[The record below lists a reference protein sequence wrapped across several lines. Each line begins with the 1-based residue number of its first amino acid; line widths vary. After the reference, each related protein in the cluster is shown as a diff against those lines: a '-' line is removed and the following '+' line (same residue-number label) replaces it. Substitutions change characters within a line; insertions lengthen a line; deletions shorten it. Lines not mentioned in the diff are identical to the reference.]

1 MLKKMLVL
9 VFTFT
14 LSLFAADFL
23 EPEQAFMPK
32 LEKQNDKIVFD
43 IKLGKDIYLYDE
55 QIKVLITKP
64 KKIDITEELGIKD
77 PTLYDEFNV
86 HFDMHIEVPISL
98 IEQKVGKVPYELEF
112 KYQGCSKLGLCY
124 QPMSKIY
131 KSEGSAVAIFT
142 PISEVKEEPVKEKK
156 VVETQTLNEAD
167 SITASLKNGNVLL
180 VLATFFGF
188 GVLLS
193 FTPCIFPM
201 IPILSSV
208 IVSQSKNGDVSN
220 MSAKRGLFLSFIYV
234 ISMSL
239 AYTIA
244 GVLAGLFGANLQTAL
259 QNPIVII
266 SFSGI
271 FVALAFSMFG
281 YYKLEIPQSI
291 QNKVNNLTNKKSSNG
306 VASVAIMG
314 FFSALIVG
322 PCVAPPLAGAL
333 VYIGQTGDALLGG
346 AALFVMSLGMGL
358 PLLAVGAGAGKF
370 MPKPGGWM
378 EGVSKA
384 FGVVMLGIAIFMI
397 ERIIPALYS
406 MILWALLFMGSGVYL
421 FKYKA
426 IIARVF
432 ALILFAFGFI
442 INLGAG
448 SGATTP
454 LSPLEYIGKQKVAHG
469 ITFQRVMSVAELED
483 IIKNTNK
490 PIMLDFYADWCVS
503 CKEMEHITFKD
514 KRVIE
519 ALKNYTILQVDTTKN
534 TDEDKRLLEKFN
546 LFGPPGIIFWNE
558 NGVES
563 SDKIIGFKDPEDFLA
578 HLDRLKY

>member
-1 MLKKMLVL
+1 MGKMLKKMLAL

-239 AYTIA
+239 AYTI
-244 GVLAGLFGANLQTAL
+244 
-259 QNPIVII
+259 
-266 SFSGI
+266 
-271 FVALAFSMFG
+271 
-281 YYKLEIPQSI
+281 
-291 QNKVNNLTNKKSSNG
+291 
-306 VASVAIMG
+306 
-314 FFSALIVG
+314 
-322 PCVAPPLAGAL
+322 
-333 VYIGQTGDALLGG
+333 
-346 AALFVMSLGMGL
+346 
-358 PLLAVGAGAGKF
+358 
-370 MPKPGGWM
+370 
-378 EGVSKA
+378 
-384 FGVVMLGIAIFMI
+384 
-397 ERIIPALYS
+397 
-406 MILWALLFMGSGVYL
+406 
-421 FKYKA
+421 
-426 IIARVF
+426 
-432 ALILFAFGFI
+432 
-442 INLGAG
+442 
-448 SGATTP
+448 
-454 LSPLEYIGKQKVAHG
+454 
-469 ITFQRVMSVAELED
+469 
-483 IIKNTNK
+483 
-490 PIMLDFYADWCVS
+490 
-503 CKEMEHITFKD
+503 
-514 KRVIE
+514 
-519 ALKNYTILQVDTTKN
+519 
-534 TDEDKRLLEKFN
+534 
-546 LFGPPGIIFWNE
+546 
-558 NGVES
+558 
-563 SDKIIGFKDPEDFLA
+563 
-578 HLDRLKY
+578 